1 MCRGT
6 SVLPDGRYEAYTP
19 LARVRTIAHPRRV
32 AQQERAASPPHSS
45 TLCNSGH
52 FFEFRRFFLRF
63 WPLSRA
69 FDANWRETWHF
80 LIGRLIISLSFSFF
94 SLFHTAFTLLSR
106 GKWGLR
112 TVECSGTPSMLG

>member
-1 MCRGT
+1 MCSGT
-6 SVLPDGRYEAYTP
+6 SVLPDDGHYEAYTP
-19 LARVRTIAHPRRV
+19 LARVRTIAHPRRG
-32 AQQERAASPPHSS
+32 AQQERAASPPRSS
-45 TLCNSGH
+45 SLCNSGH
-52 FFEFRRFFLRF
+52 FLNSGAFLRF

-112 TVECSGTPSMLG
+112 TVECSGTRSMLG